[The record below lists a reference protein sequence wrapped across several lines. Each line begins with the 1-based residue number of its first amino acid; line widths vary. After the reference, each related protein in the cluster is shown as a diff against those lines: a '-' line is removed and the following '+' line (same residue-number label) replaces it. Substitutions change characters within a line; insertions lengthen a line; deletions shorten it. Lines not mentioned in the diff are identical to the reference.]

1 MGFDVITFIAQIVNL
16 AILVW
21 LLKRFLYAPI
31 IRAVDNRQ
39 AYIHQKINEAKA
51 EKEKWES
58 DNALLTQ
65 TRADFEKRQKDEWAE
80 TMRLNDSLK
89 KEQGKA
95 LKAERTKQLKR
106 MTNELK
112 IQRDTMA
119 MQLQSIAESCT
130 IDLLHKLA
138 RDFAIDSSVDKS
150 IALFSTALKKV
161 SSSEK
166 TKMREALQKGETA
179 IIYSAT
185 SLSAEQKKQVIAII
199 ERELKETLQTPKFQH
214 NDELIFG
221 FRLQIG
227 AYTADWN
234 VKTYFN
240 DIRRQFNDKT
250 SYMIDEGL
258 NA

>member
-58 DNALLTQ
+58 NNALLTQ
-65 TRADFEKRQKDEWAE
+65 TRDDFEKRQKDEWE
-80 TMRLNDSLK
+80 GTIRLNNALK
-89 KEQGKA
+89 KKQEKE
-95 LKAERTKQLKR
+95 LKAERSKQLKR
-106 MTNELK
+106 MTNELI
-112 IQRDTMA
+112 IQRDTMST
-119 MQLQSIAESCT
+119 QLQSIAESCT

-138 RDFAIDSSVDKS
+138 HDFAIDSSVDKS
-150 IALFSTALKKV
+150 ITLFSTALKKV
-161 SSSEK
+161 STSEK
-166 TKMREALQKGETA
+166 AKMREALQKGETA

-185 SLSAEQKKQVIAII
+185 TLTTEQKKQVIVLI
-199 ERELKETLQTPKFQH
+199 ERELKETLKTSKFQH

-250 SYMIDEGL
+250 SHMIDEGL